1 MLHCVSKGSDGKTR
15 LVCSTTVVI
24 LFITKP
30 IQNVVIIKINETTPI
45 SNENWKIKNS
55 DIRIIIMKSIIINLL
70 ISFRKKVME
79 K

>member
-1 MLHCVSKGSDGKTR
+1 MSLKGSDGKTR

-24 LFITKP
+24 LFMTKH
-30 IQNVVIIKINETTPI
+30 IQNVVIVKIKETTPI

-55 DIRIIIMKSIIINLL
+55 NIRKIIMKSIIINLL